1 MAGIG
6 GRMAIIHQML
16 GLTLAPIST
25 ICRGGRK
32 MVEMVEMGETRTP
45 EGGEE
50 RTA

>member
-1 MAGIG
+1 MVE
-6 GRMAIIHQML
+6 M
-16 GLTLAPIST
+16 
-25 ICRGGRK
+25 GGRK